1 MNSNGKL
8 NREQSTR
15 GAVLRIGMI
24 LSYDLLD
31 LDAEVEPALP
41 VGHLEVLAVAAGASG
56 HGVQL
61 LLRHNHHSPVLGRV
75 ERLEVVYHS
84 ARRILR
90 VALFTERTDQELLAA
105 LDKIV
110 GHVHLL
116 LDMEKCIRFLWRRNA
131 AIGDGTLVEQ

>member
-1 MNSNGKL
+1 MW
-8 NREQSTR
+8 
-15 GAVLRIGMI
+15 IGLS

-75 ERLEVVYHS
+75 ERLKVVYHS

-90 VALFTERTDQELLAA
+90 IALFTERSNQELLAA

-116 LDMEKCIRFLWRRNA
+116 LDMEKCIRFLGRWNA
-131 AIGDGTLVEQ
+131 AIRNGTLVEQQFLLQALHFT

>member
-1 MNSNGKL
+1 M
-8 NREQSTR
+8 
-15 GAVLRIGMI
+15 RIGLS

-75 ERLEVVYHS
+75 ERLKVVYHS

-90 VALFTERTDQELLAA
+90 IALFTQRTNQELLAA

>member
-1 MNSNGKL
+1 MRVGL
-8 NREQSTR
+8 NFSD
-15 GAVLRIGMI
+15 
-24 LSYDLLD
+24 DLLN
-31 LDAEVEPALP
+31 LNAEVEPALP

-61 LLRHNHHSPVLGRV
+61 LLRHDHHSPVLGRI
-75 ERLEVVYHS
+75 ERLQVVYHC

-90 VALFTERTDQELLAA
+90 VALFAKRTNQELLAA

-116 LDMEKCIRFLWRRNA
+116 FDLEKCFRLLGRWNA
-131 AIGDGTLVEQ
+131 TIGNGTLV